1 MFTKQTKVAKLK
13 IRSANILSIFT
24 NTIDDLQNI
33 NSEIADE
40 AEIKLEK
47 EKSLQDAAQKQ
58 HDLWNELKDQQT
70 ANQKIIG
77 KIQQFLND

>member
-13 IRSANILSIFT
+13 IRSANILSVFT
-24 NTIDDLQNI
+24 STIDNLKSI

-40 AEIKLEK
+40 AEVKLLK
-47 EKSLQDAAQKQ
+47 EEDLRAAAQEQ
-58 HDLWNELKDQQT
+58 HDLWDELKDQQT
-70 ANQKIIG
+70 ANQKIIS